1 LGSLIII
8 VAMFALLWFLLI
20 RPQRARQQQQ
30 ERLIDSVDVGDE
42 ILTSGGIYATV
53 RGVDDEANE
62 LHVEIA
68 PGIEV
73 RMDRRAVGTIV
84 RKDEDED
91 ENEAEEDDDEAES
104 EGGAELEG
112 SAEEVRQRSLAAAE
126 AEIREES
133 VNPVEDSVNDAR
145 NENAATAAERD
156 RR

>member
-1 LGSLIII
+1 LGSLIVI

-30 ERLIDSVDVGDE
+30 ERMIDNVDVGDE
-42 ILTSGGIYATV
+42 ILTSGGLYATV

-73 RMDRRAVGTIV
+73 RMDRRALGTIV
-84 RKDEDED
+84 RKDEVEAGEDED
-91 ENEAEEDDDEAES
+91 DEEVADSDGDEP
-104 EGGAELEG
+104 EG
-112 SAEEVRQRSLAAAE
+112 SAEEIRLRSLAAAE
-126 AEIREES
+126 GEIREES
-133 VNPVEDSVNDAR
+133 VNPVEDSVNDTR
-145 NENAATAAERD
+145 NEDAATATERN